1 MTTATEGSSTSQR
14 GNLQTERSSLSTAR
28 LLTATAEL
36 IAERGFEQ
44 TTLVEIGKRAGYSPG
59 LVTRR
64 FGSKTKLVQSL
75 IERLSSRFGHEKL
88 PETLAD
94 RVGVDALVQ
103 VITEIRNDATRSSSA
118 LRSFYALLFEGIRP
132 IPVLHE
138 EVARMNADFAR
149 ELTAYA
155 ARGHK
160 TGRLREDVRPEDV
173 TNLTINALRGL
184 AYRWMVD
191 PDSVDFIAGLDV
203 LARQISIL
211 ADPDAPSA

>member
-1 MTTATEGSSTSQR
+1 MSNVTEGLSTAER
-14 GNLQTERSSLSTAR
+14 PNLQTERSSLSTAR
-28 LLTATAEL
+28 LLNATAEL

-44 TTLVEIGKRAGYSPG
+44 TTLAEIGKRAGYSHG

-64 FGSKTKLVQSL
+64 FGSKVKLVQSL
-75 IERLSSRFGHEKL
+75 IERLSDRFGHEKL

-94 RVGVDALVQ
+94 LVGVDALLK
-103 VITEIRNDATRSSSA
+103 VITEIRDDASRSSSA

-132 IPVLHE
+132 IPILHE

-149 ELTAYA
+149 ELTEYT
-155 ARGHK
+155 ARGHEA
-160 TGRLREDVRPEDV
+160 GRLKESVRPEDV

-191 PDSVDFIAGLDV
+191 PDSIDFIAGLDV
-203 LARQISIL
+203 LATQITIL

>member
-1 MTTATEGSSTSQR
+1 MTAATEGSSTTKR
-14 GNLQTERSSLSTAR
+14 PNLQTERSSLSTAR

-44 TTLVEIGKRAGYSPG
+44 TTLAEIGKRAGYSHG

-94 RVGVDALVQ
+94 RAGVDALLQ
-103 VITEIRNDATRSSSA
+103 VITEIRNDATRSSTA
-118 LRSFYALLFEGIRP
+118 LRGFYALLFEGIRP
-132 IPVLHE
+132 IPILHE

-149 ELTAYA
+149 ELTEYT
-155 ARGHK
+155 ARGHE
-160 TGRLREDVRPEDV
+160 TGRLRNDVHPEDI

-191 PDSVDFIAGLDV
+191 PESIDFIAGLDV
-203 LARQISIL
+203 LAAQITTL